1 MKKGIRYTDEFKELI
16 LGLLLEGRTKKS
28 LSREYGVSV
37 VTLRNWVKK
46 PLGDFKMDYI

>member
-16 LGLLLEGRTKKS
+16 LGLLPEGRTKKL

-37 VTLRNWVKK
+37 VTLRN
-46 PLGDFKMDYI
+46 